1 MLITIKSA
9 AKIQNNNENE
19 NENKNKKNYRLYLKV
34 FNRSLGFAVFTA
46 RVLLACYQRDARK
59 RSD

>member
-19 NENKNKKNYRLYLKV
+19 NQNTGGDNNGGVEE
-34 FNRSLGFAVFTA
+34 G
-46 RVLLACYQRDARK
+46 
-59 RSD
+59 

>member
-19 NENKNKKNYRLYLKV
+19 NKKQKKLQIIIK
-34 FNRSLGFAVFTA
+34 SL
-46 RVLLACYQRDARK
+46 
-59 RSD
+59 

>member
-19 NENKNKKNYRLYLKV
+19 NKKQKKLQIIFK
-34 FNRSLGFAVFTA
+34 SL
-46 RVLLACYQRDARK
+46 
-59 RSD
+59 

>member
-19 NENKNKKNYRLYLKV
+19 NKKQKKV
-34 FNRSLGFAVFTA
+34 QIIFKSL
-46 RVLLACYQRDARK
+46 
-59 RSD
+59 

>member
-19 NENKNKKNYRLYLKV
+19 NKNKKKLQIIFK
-34 FNRSLGFAVFTA
+34 SL
-46 RVLLACYQRDARK
+46 
-59 RSD
+59 

>member
-19 NENKNKKNYRLYLKV
+19 NKNKKKKLQIIFK
-34 FNRSLGFAVFTA
+34 SL
-46 RVLLACYQRDARK
+46 
-59 RSD
+59 

>member
-9 AKIQNNNENE
+9 AKIQNNNE

-34 FNRSLGFAVFTA
+34 FNRSLGFAAFTA
-46 RVLLACYQRDARK
+46 RALLDCYQRDARK

>member
-19 NENKNKKNYRLYLKV
+19 NKNKKNYRLYLKT
-34 FNRSLGFAVFTA
+34 FNR
-46 RVLLACYQRDARK
+46 
-59 RSD
+59 

>member
-19 NENKNKKNYRLYLKV
+19 NENKNKKKITDYI
-34 FNRSLGFAVFTA
+34 
-46 RVLLACYQRDARK
+46 
-59 RSD
+59 